1 MFGQQDPYQ
10 SLDGDI
16 SKPNSYTDVN
26 LLFLSHAVQ
35 DFNEMYLKEILS
47 FVASWLYKDLDLAD
61 RIRANNNNK
70 INSFTTTTTQTHA
83 YDILC
88 STCV

>member
-1 MFGQQDPYQ
+1 MKYCRLLLAG
-10 SLDGDI
+10 LD
-16 SKPNSYTDVN
+16 
-26 LLFLSHAVQ
+26 
-35 DFNEMYLKEILS
+35 
-47 FVASWLYKDLDLAD
+47 KDLELAD

-70 INSFTTTTTQTHA
+70 INSFTTTTTTQTHA